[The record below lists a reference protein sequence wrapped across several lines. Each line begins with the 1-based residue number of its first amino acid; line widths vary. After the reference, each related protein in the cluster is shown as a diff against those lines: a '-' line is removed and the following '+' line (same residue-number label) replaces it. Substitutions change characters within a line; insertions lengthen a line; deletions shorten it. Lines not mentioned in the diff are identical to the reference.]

1 MIPVSVA
8 CAQKL
13 LPSFCERVLV
23 ARVARNP
30 IFKHVSTSKQAFSY
44 CMSSE
49 IVGDRGCMH
58 RDLPYGYSMM
68 SRCTGIP

>member
-13 LPSFCERVLV
+13 LPSFCEHVLV
-23 ARVARNP
+23 ARVARNT